1 MSATV
6 PIRPVG
12 YSRVVRASQEEIA
25 KFAKVSTYYARVFI
39 LIYMNLKNDPVQ
51 ALNSF
56 LYSDYC

>member
-25 KFAKVSTYYARVFI
+25 KFAKVSTYYAMVFI

>member
-25 KFAKVSTYYARVFI
+25 KFAKVSTYYARVFTVYSN
-39 LIYMNLKNDPVQ
+39 IYELKK
-51 ALNSF
+51 
-56 LYSDYC
+56 